1 MNRPSTRTA
10 GGAVGALEAEIALLP
25 RPLLILSTAVG
36 RGMYSIG
43 EALHERAEGE
53 VEHRAVEDFLP
64 PSAMRE
70 DVERYRAISSRFPL
84 LLHLPYRVPLIYQ
97 RKLLRE
103 RHLRTTDLTALSA
116 HLETGGFGSVLAV
129 SHRPTFWA
137 ALAKERAGLDV
148 SIVGLSGEYGSSLG
162 WRYVPWSSI
171 QRFLTPVP
179 ASELRFAVPAPTT
192 VQLVPLPARAEYEA
206 LASEPGDPNA
216 ALVVCGLWGQ
226 GRIDRILK
234 ELRGISPELT
244 FHAVCG
250 ENDALRR
257 TIESACDPRVRA
269 YGVVP
274 SLAPILRE
282 CASVITKPGI
292 ATVLETHAAR
302 RAMFLIPG
310 MPVAED
316 NNLRFALH
324 HMGAL
329 RYSRDAFRGWLE
341 AAEFPPEDT
350 ACRASVR

>member
-1 MNRPSTRTA
+1 MAEAASQSS
-10 GGAVGALEAEIALLP
+10 GVLEAEIAALP

-43 EALHERAEGE
+43 EALQERAGGE
-53 VEHRAVEDFLP
+53 VLHRPVEDFLP

-103 RHLRTTDLTALSA
+103 RHLRTTDLTALSTY
-116 HLETGGFGSVLAV
+116 LEAGRFRSVLAV

-137 ALAKERAGLDV
+137 ALAKERAGLDL
-148 SIVGLSGEYGSSLG
+148 SIVGISGEYGSSLG

-171 QRFLTPVP
+171 QRFLSPVP
-179 ASELRFAVPAPTT
+179 ASELRFGVPAPTT
-192 VQLVPLPARAEYEA
+192 FGVVPLPARAEYEA
-206 LASEPGDPNA
+206 LASEPGDPRSV
-216 ALVVCGLWGQ
+216 LVVCGLWGQ
-226 GRIDRILK
+226 GRIDRILR
-234 ELRGISPELT
+234 ELRGISSELT
-244 FHAVCG
+244 LHAVCG
-250 ENDALRR
+250 ENEALWRA
-257 TIESACDPRVRA
+257 IEAEGDPRVRA
-269 YGVVP
+269 HGVVP

-292 ATVLETHAAR
+292 ATVLETHAAG

-316 NNLRFALH
+316 NNLRFALR
-324 HMGAL
+324 HMGAR
-329 RYSRDAFRGWLE
+329 RYSRGAFRGWLD
-341 AAEFPPEDT
+341 AAQAPPEKNP
-350 ACRASVR
+350 CRASDL